1 MKNMI
6 VWVEKKKQKNGP
18 LDPLLAYGQRRGMRG
33 QEFRCFR
40 SYRWSGVGPIPS
52 QHPGRIRTQET
63 ALVNGEPYS
72 RSGSGEVKQEMELS
86 RGAKTRSDGVGKL
99 FVRGG
104 MRHLL
109 PSQVEEGLKMQREIL
124 QEGNTSERGIE
135 SPGKKGDSRRSP
147 LPYSSGA
154 E

>member
-6 VWVEKKKQKNGP
+6 VWVEKKSKKMVP
-18 LDPLLAYGQRRGMRG
+18 LTPSWPTAKEGECGDRSSGVSDPFQTSGTHSNSGDSSRKRRTVLTIWIWRSKTGDGTLQRG
-33 QEFRCFR
+33 QDKVGR
-40 SYRWSGVGPIPS
+40 SR
-52 QHPGRIRTQET
+52 
-63 ALVNGEPYS
+63 
-72 RSGSGEVKQEMELS
+72 
-86 RGAKTRSDGVGKL
+86 KT
-99 FVRGG
+99 VREGG

-109 PSQVEEGLKMQREIL
+109 PSQVEEGLKMQKEIL